1 MRRNCK
7 ITVAVYLVLGA
18 AALLFVPLASSGAFG
33 LSPDPRNGIFAV
45 ILSIPW
51 FFLID
56 IVLKGQSQGSACSW
70 PPPGS
75 ASTPGSSG
83 SCAGNSAPATRI
95 EPGGVSGSETRA
107 GVVQDRVKRST
118 STSSAGRKIRSP
130 ASAAA
135 RTSMISSP

>member
-56 IVLKGQSQGSACSW
+56 IVLKGQSQGL
-70 PPPGS
+70 GLFM
-75 ASTPGSSG
+75 
-83 SCAGNSAPATRI
+83 
-95 EPGGVSGSETRA
+95 
-107 GVVQDRVKRST
+107 
-118 STSSAGRKIRSP
+118 
-130 ASAAA
+130 AAA
-135 RTSMISSP
+135 GIGINAGIIGLLCGKFGAGDKD